1 LAVAIALDATI
12 VRLVLVPATMQ
23 LMGNWNWWM
32 PAWLGRVLPEV
43 DFESDHAVEEDER
56 TPAVV

>member
-1 LAVAIALDATI
+1 

-32 PAWLGRVLPEV
+32 PEWLGRVLPEA
-43 DFESDHAVEEDER
+43 DFESDHAIEDER
-56 TPAVV
+56 APAVV